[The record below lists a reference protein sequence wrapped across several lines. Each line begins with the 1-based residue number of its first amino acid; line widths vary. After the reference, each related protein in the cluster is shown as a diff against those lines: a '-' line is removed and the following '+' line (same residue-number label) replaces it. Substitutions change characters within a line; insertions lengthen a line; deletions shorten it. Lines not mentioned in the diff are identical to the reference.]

1 MSRLRIDPEII
12 RELAALL
19 EETGLSEIEVAE
31 GANHVRVARHAAPVS
46 TMPVAAAPAA
56 AAPGEP
62 RAVAEAATDDAGA
75 VRSPMVGTI
84 YVAPEPGAAPYIA
97 IGSTVAAGD
106 TLFIIEAMKTMNPVR
121 APRSGRVTRILA
133 SNAAPVE
140 FGEVLVI
147 IE

>member
-1 MSRLRIDPEII
+1 MSRLRIDPEVI

-31 GANHVRVARHAAPVS
+31 GANHVRVARHAAPV
-46 TMPVAAAPAA
+46 TMMPVAPAA
-56 AAPGEP
+56 AAHPEP
-62 RAVAEAATDDAGA
+62 RAAGEPAAVADEAGA

-84 YVAPEPGAAPYIA
+84 YVAPEPGAAPYITV
-97 IGSTVAAGD
+97 GSTVAAGD

-133 SNAAPVE
+133 SNVSRGGAAS
-140 FGEVLVI
+140 GDAA
-147 IE
+147 